1 MNDIKNTEIVKL
13 TEPIGIN
20 KDDISD
26 IRITKNEENVVN
38 ITFTTTGNNVTF
50 MGHTNVKT
58 FSFNGVTN
66 FNMKHENNMIIITEF
81 EATVNPEHVN
91 GIMRHS

>member
-1 MNDIKNTEIVKL
+1 MSSTEIVKL
-13 TEPIGIN
+13 TQPIGVH
-20 KDDISD
+20 KDDITD

-38 ITFTTTGNNVTF
+38 ITFTTTNNNVTF
-50 MGHTNVKT
+50 MSHKDVKT

-81 EATVNPEHVN
+81 EATVHPEYVN